1 MPWPSSTSCAVQHT
15 FGESSKTNKD
25 KHEFEKGLNHFEWG
39 MDTNQYKKIKLSL
52 ILNKYLTFKL
62 HNLTLLMTIK
72 IKRAI

>member
-1 MPWPSSTSCAVQHT
+1 MHTKAEKSSETKKVAMAILI
-15 FGESSKTNKD
+15 E
-25 KHEFEKGLNHFEWG
+25 
-39 MDTNQYKKIKLSL
+39 KIKLSL